1 MEETMET
8 YVLESSETLNNNF
21 ENKAALLKEIGLTSN
36 LVTLL

>member
-21 ENKAALLKEIGLTSN
+21 ENKAALLKEGLTDT
-36 LVTLL
+36 LVTC